1 MKTIYELRH
10 FKTSSDS
17 SLTEALKL
25 YSKNIEAAYRTD
37 TREILYWIDRFNK
50 ESKDSFYIFGFYL
63 NNALIGFAEAAH
75 FWSERMVIL
84 DYLIIETEY
93 LGNNTFYEFLEKIR
107 MYLANAD
114 VQFDYITVEVG
125 YLNEFT
131 ELPAPSRQWVRLL
144 KMVNFGVVKCNY
156 YIPRLGD
163 TNFESEMKGILMIN
177 TGTEEKL
184 IRKETYL
191 KFVNAIYFKYYL
203 RWYSAFMS
211 SEKIIMYNKTLNI
224 QVVQMEKE
232 LENVNVIEINGFPN
246 VFPYQSQSD
255 SKQKDNKLL
264 RLITTILSFTICSI
278 LVGVMYLYLKSKY
291 DIDANSL
298 AIILAIAAFL
308 VLFSGVILFEN
319 KSNIFSRLLM
329 KIIDKF

>member
-1 MKTIYELRH
+1 
-10 FKTSSDS
+10 
-17 SLTEALKL
+17 
-25 YSKNIEAAYRTD
+25 
-37 TREILYWIDRFNK
+37 
-50 ESKDSFYIFGFYL
+50 
-63 NNALIGFAEAAH
+63 
-75 FWSERMVIL
+75 
-84 DYLIIETEY
+84 
-93 LGNNTFYEFLEKIR
+93 
-107 MYLANAD
+107 
-114 VQFDYITVEVG
+114 VG
-125 YLNEFT
+125 YLNEST
-131 ELPAPSRQWVRLL
+131 ELPASSRQWVRLL
-144 KMVNFGVVKCNY
+144 KMANFGVVKCNY

-177 TGTEEKL
+177 TGSEEKL

-211 SEKIIMYNKTLNI
+211 NERIIMYNKILNI

-232 LENVNVIEINGFPN
+232 LENINVIEINGFPN
-246 VFPYQSQSD
+246 VFPAQTQSD
-255 SKQKDNKLL
+255 PKHKNNKLL
-264 RLITTILSFTICSI
+264 RLVTTILSFIICSI

-308 VLFSGVILFEN
+308 VLFSGIILFEN

>member
-37 TREILYWIDRFNK
+37 TREILYWIDRFSK
-50 ESKDSFYIFGFYL
+50 ESKDSFYIFGFYIK
-63 NNALIGFAEAAH
+63 NAIIGFAEAAH

-131 ELPAPSRQWVRLL
+131 ELPAPSRQCVRLL
-144 KMVNFGVVKCNY
+144 KMANFGVVKCNY

-163 TNFESEMKGILMIN
+163 TNFESEMNGILMIN

-184 IRKETYL
+184 IKKETYL

-211 SEKIIMYNKTLNI
+211 SEKIIMYSKTLNI
-224 QVVQMEKE
+224 QVMKMEKE
-232 LENVNVIEINGFPN
+232 LENINVLEINGFPN
-246 VFPYQSQSD
+246 VFPSQSQSD
-255 SKQKDNKLL
+255 PKQKNNKLL
-264 RLITTILSFTICSI
+264 RLITTILSFIICSI

-308 VLFSGVILFEN
+308 VLFSGIILFEN